1 MNRIDRLT
9 AILIHLQT
17 KRVVKAQELADRF
30 SISLRTVYRDVRA
43 LEEAGVPI
51 GAEAGIGY
59 FLEDYHL
66 PPVML
71 TNAEASAL
79 VFGAKLME
87 RMADESLR
95 EPFTSAL
102 YKIKSVLKR
111 VDKEHLSDLEAQVT
125 VSPSGA
131 ISTFSSPVLNT
142 IQAALVGQRVLA
154 MTYRAGYT
162 EETAQREVEP
172 VGLIFYGGGWHLIAW
187 CRLRQDY
194 RDFRTDRI
202 LEIQEANKTFSRQN
216 RLSLQAYLQ
225 QLRDRETEIQEAVV
239 WFDKNTARFTERQRY
254 THGFVS
260 EETIDER
267 VRMQFMTPS
276 LEGLGRWLMMYGNA
290 VTVESPGQLKE
301 NVRTYALELQS
312 HYLSD
317 DILFGKMSSL

>member
-30 SISLRTVYRDVRA
+30 HISLRTVYRDVRA

-87 RMADESLR
+87 RLADQSVR
-95 EPFTSAL
+95 EPFASAL
-102 YKIKSVLKR
+102 FKIKSVLKR
-111 VDKEHLSDLEAQVT
+111 ADKEHLTELEEQIA
-125 VSPSGA
+125 VSSFGA
-131 ISTFSSPVLNT
+131 TSAFANPVMNT
-142 IQAALVGQRVLA
+142 IQAALVSQHVLL
-154 MTYRAGYT
+154 MDYRAGYNNT
-162 EETAQREVEP
+162 TAQREVEP
-172 VGLIFYGGGWHLIAW
+172 VGLVYYSGGWHLIAW

-202 LEIQEANKTFSRQN
+202 LDMTETSKTFSRQN
-216 RLSLQAYLQ
+216 RISLQTYLQ
-225 QLRDRETEIQEAVV
+225 QLRDREHELQEAVV
-239 WFDKNTARFTERQRY
+239 WFGKGMARFTEQQRY
-254 THGFVS
+254 VHGFLA
-260 EETIDER
+260 EEITDER

-276 LEGLGRWLMMYGNA
+276 LEGLGRWLMMFGDA
-290 VTVESPGQLKE
+290 VAIESPDELKQ
-301 NVRTYALELQS
+301 NVRNYALEIHQ
-312 HYLSD
+312 HYLTP
-317 DILFGKMSSL
+317 G